1 MKNKFKLLS
10 ILSEVILLSILC
22 GCSDNKKNTGKDEEI
37 YQIGINQIVQH
48 SALDSAR
55 EGFIDGLRE
64 KGYVDGDNIKIDY
77 ENAQGDVS
85 IAQTIS
91 KQFVNNGVDMIFA
104 ISTSSAQSAYNATK
118 EIPIVFTA
126 VTDPV
131 AAGIANSFESSGNN
145 VTGMSDMVSMTEQIA
160 LLQDI
165 IPSIE
170 KIGVIYNTSEAN
182 SIVQVDE
189 LKSAAKERNLEVK
202 EISIT
207 TVNEINQNLSANIKD
222 IDALYIP
229 TDNTVAS
236 AYELVG
242 SICLNNNIPMLCA
255 EEAGVSKGGL
265 CSIGIDYYKLGKEA
279 GYKAVKVIEG
289 MVPSE
294 IKIEKSS
301 DMTVTINSDVAKRI
315 NIEIPKEI
323 EENAQI
329 VTGGVN

>member
-1 MKNKFKLLS
+1 MRKKMKLLA
-10 ILSEVILLSILC
+10 ILSEVIMLSVLYS
-22 GCSDNKKNTGKDEEI
+22 CSNNKENSGKDDEI
-37 YQIGINQIVQH
+37 YKIGINQIVQH

-55 EGFIDGLRE
+55 EGFIDGLKE
-64 KGYVDGDNIKIDY
+64 KGYVDGENIEIDY

-91 KQFVNNGVDMIFA
+91 KQFVNNEVDMIFA

-160 LLQDI
+160 LLQEI
-165 IPSIE
+165 VPSIRN
-170 KIGVIYNTSEAN
+170 IGVIYNTSEAN

-189 LKSAAKERNLEVK
+189 LKAAAKESNLEVK

-222 IDALYIP
+222 IDALYVP

-242 SICLNNNIPMLCA
+242 NICLNNNIPMLCA
-255 EEAGVSKGGL
+255 EAAGVSKGGL
-265 CSIGIDYYKLGKEA
+265 CSIGIDYYQLGKETA
-279 GYKAVKVIEG
+279 YKAVEIIEG
-289 MVPSE
+289 KEPSE

-301 DMTVTINSDVAKRI
+301 DMNITINSDAAKKI

-323 EENAQI
+323 EEKAQI
-329 VTGGVN
+329 ITGGVN

>member
-1 MKNKFKLLS
+1 MRKKMKLLA
-10 ILSEVILLSILC
+10 ILSEVIMLSVLYS
-22 GCSDNKKNTGKDEEI
+22 CSNNKENSGKDDEI
-37 YQIGINQIVQH
+37 YKIGINQIVQH

-55 EGFIDGLRE
+55 EGFIDGLKE
-64 KGYVDGDNIKIDY
+64 KGYVDGDNIEIDY

-91 KQFVNNGVDMIFA
+91 KQFVNNEVDMIFA

-160 LLQDI
+160 LLQEI
-165 IPSIE
+165 VPSIRN
-170 KIGVIYNTSEAN
+170 IGVIYNTSEAN

-189 LKSAAKERNLEVK
+189 LKAAAKESNLEVK

-222 IDALYIP
+222 IDALYVP

-242 SICLNNNIPMLCA
+242 NICLNNNIPMLCA

-265 CSIGIDYYKLGKEA
+265 CSIGIDYYQLGKETA
-279 GYKAVKVIEG
+279 YKAVEIIEG
-289 MVPSE
+289 KKPSE

-301 DMTVTINSDVAKRI
+301 DMNVTINSDVAKEI

-323 EENAQI
+323 EEKAQI
-329 VTGGVN
+329 ITGGVN

>member
-1 MKNKFKLLS
+1 MRKKMKLLA
-10 ILSEVILLSILC
+10 ILSEVIMLSVLYS
-22 GCSDNKKNTGKDEEI
+22 CSNNKENSGKDDEI
-37 YQIGINQIVQH
+37 YKIGINQIVQH

-55 EGFIDGLRE
+55 EGFIDGLKE
-64 KGYVDGDNIKIDY
+64 KGYVDGENIEIDY

-91 KQFVNNGVDMIFA
+91 KQFVNNEVDMIFA

-160 LLQDI
+160 LLQEI
-165 IPSIE
+165 VPSIRN
-170 KIGVIYNTSEAN
+170 IGVIYNTSEAN

-189 LKSAAKERNLEVK
+189 LKAAAKESNLEVK

-222 IDALYIP
+222 IDALYVP

-242 SICLNNNIPMLCA
+242 NICLNNNIPRWCA

-265 CSIGIDYYKLGKEA
+265 CSIGIDYYQLGKETA
-279 GYKAVKVIEG
+279 YKAVEIIEG
-289 MVPSE
+289 KEPSE

-301 DMTVTINSDVAKRI
+301 DMNITINSDAAKKI

-323 EENAQI
+323 EEKAQI
-329 VTGGVN
+329 ITGGVN

>member
-1 MKNKFKLLS
+1 MRKKMKLLA
-10 ILSEVILLSILC
+10 ILSEVIMLSVLYS
-22 GCSDNKKNTGKDEEI
+22 CSNNKENSGKDDEI
-37 YQIGINQIVQH
+37 YKIGINQIVQH

-55 EGFIDGLRE
+55 EGFIDGLKE
-64 KGYVDGDNIKIDY
+64 KGYVDGENIEIDY

-91 KQFVNNGVDMIFA
+91 KQFVNNEVDMIFA

-160 LLQDI
+160 LLQEI
-165 IPSIE
+165 VPSIRN
-170 KIGVIYNTSEAN
+170 IGVIYNTSEAN

-189 LKSAAKERNLEVK
+189 LKSTAKESNLQVK

-222 IDALYIP
+222 IDALYVP

-242 SICLNNNIPMLCA
+242 NICLNN
-255 EEAGVSKGGL
+255 GV
-265 CSIGIDYYKLGKEA
+265 
-279 GYKAVKVIEG
+279 
-289 MVPSE
+289 
-294 IKIEKSS
+294 
-301 DMTVTINSDVAKRI
+301 
-315 NIEIPKEI
+315 
-323 EENAQI
+323 
-329 VTGGVN
+329 

>member
-1 MKNKFKLLS
+1 M
-10 ILSEVILLSILC
+10 
-22 GCSDNKKNTGKDEEI
+22 KKNYRNKRIKLIVLIILISIISIILFLVLTMSNKNRMSSKSAIVNNKGIVEI
-37 YQIGINQIVQH
+37 YT
-48 SALDSAR
+48 ADA
-55 EGFIDGLRE
+55 E
-64 KGYVDGDNIKIDY
+64 NIEIDY

-91 KQFVNNGVDMIFA
+91 KQFVNNEVDMIFA

-160 LLQDI
+160 LLQEI
-165 IPSIE
+165 VPSIRN
-170 KIGVIYNTSEAN
+170 IGVIYNTSEAN

-189 LKSAAKERNLEVK
+189 LKAAAKESNLEVK

-222 IDALYIP
+222 IDALYVP

-242 SICLNNNIPMLCA
+242 NICLNNNIPMLCA

-265 CSIGIDYYKLGKEA
+265 CSIGIDYYQLGKETA
-279 GYKAVKVIEG
+279 YKAVEIIEG
-289 MVPSE
+289 KEPSE

-301 DMTVTINSDVAKRI
+301 DMNITINSDAAKKI

-323 EENAQI
+323 EEKAQI
-329 VTGGVN
+329 ITGGVN